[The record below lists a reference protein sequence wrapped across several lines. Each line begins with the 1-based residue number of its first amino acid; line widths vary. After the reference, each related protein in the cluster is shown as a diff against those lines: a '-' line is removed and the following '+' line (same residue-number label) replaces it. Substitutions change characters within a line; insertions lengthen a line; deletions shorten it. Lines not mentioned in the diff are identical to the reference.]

1 MRHRVVLFD
10 IDNTL
15 IKGGGVGRRAFE
27 RAVVEVTQSVLPL
40 PRVNMAGRTDP
51 SILVDYLVAMG
62 IEPEAPLLA
71 RVLDRYLENLAVELA
86 TNRTSSILPGVAET
100 LAALAKAPGVF
111 LGLLTGNIARG
122 AALKLRAHGLDGPF
136 AFGAYGDDAP
146 TRPDLL
152 PIALSR
158 WRETCGGDGVRIED
172 IHVVGDTVHDVGVAR
187 AHGARA
193 VAVGT
198 GVPFQDRDELLATR
212 PDWFF
217 EDLREAGPWLATVLA
232 PE

>member
-1 MRHRVVLFD
+1 MRHRVILFD

-27 RAVVEVTQSVLPL
+27 RAVIEVTQSRLPL

-62 IEPEAPLLA
+62 IEPEAPLLTA
-71 RVLDRYLENLAVELA
+71 VLDRYVENLEVELA
-86 TNRTSSILPGVAET
+86 TNRTSSILPGVAES
-100 LAALAKAPGVF
+100 LAALAGVKGVF

-136 AFGAYGDDAP
+136 AFGAYGDDAS
-146 TRPDLL
+146 TRPELL

-158 WRETCGGDGVRIED
+158 WREQCGGDGVSMED
-172 IHVVGDTVHDVGVAR
+172 VHIVGDTVHDVGVAR
-187 AHGARA
+187 AHGACA

-198 GVPFQDRDELLATR
+198 GVPFQDREELLATR

-217 EDLREAGPWLATVLA
+217 EDLRAAGPWLSTVLA
-232 PE
+232 SE